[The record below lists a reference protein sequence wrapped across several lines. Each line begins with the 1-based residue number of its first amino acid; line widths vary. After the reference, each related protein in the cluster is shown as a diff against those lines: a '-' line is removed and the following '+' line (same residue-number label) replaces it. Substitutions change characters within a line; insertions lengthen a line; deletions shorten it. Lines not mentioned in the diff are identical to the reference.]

1 MRKHIITRKIEQN
14 TVNVKIANIS
24 ENTVSDFELKIGRLP
39 KENVL
44 NHIKKLF
51 ETDDVKILKVNEVT
65 KEYITVGM
73 SEDDF
78 IKYGEV
84 L

>member
-1 MRKHIITRKIEQN
+1 MRKHMITRKIEQN
-14 TVNVKIANIS
+14 TVNVKIANLS
-24 ENTVSDFELKIGRLP
+24 ENTVTDIDLKVGRLP
-39 KENVL
+39 KDNIL
-44 NHIKKLF
+44 NHMKKSF
-51 ETDDVKILKVNEVT
+51 ETEDVKILKVNEVT

>member
-1 MRKHIITRKIEQN
+1 MRKHMITRKIEQN
-14 TVNVKIANIS
+14 TVNVKIVNLS
-24 ENTVSDFELKIGRLP
+24 ENTVTDVDLNVGRLP
-39 KENVL
+39 KDNVL
-44 NHIKKLF
+44 NHIKKSF
-51 ETDDVKILKVNEVT
+51 ETDDVKIIKVNKVT

-78 IKYGEV
+78 IKYGTV